1 MRTADISRCDIA
13 GSDIVQLDTLLAH
26 FPRIQDLDLTA
37 DLVFNPNSSIEL
49 DRIGRRIYRNYSV
62 KKLTLWI
69 QASKVKISVPWY
81 HYVLDILSL
90 FSKIHT
96 LYIVL
101 DEEDVKFSQQD
112 SQILNSIAE
121 SSAAVAPPGKP
132 SISELEFT
140 DCPPAVV
147 SFLRHF
153 LCNVGTLRDLHS
165 LGLDFMDPEQ
175 MLSELEAL
183 IAYTGPRLSKLRFLR
198 NEDQNRSSTRQR
210 LGQ

>member
-1 MRTADISRCDIA
+1 MRY
-13 GSDIVQLDTLLAH
+13 
-26 FPRIQDLDLTA
+26 
-37 DLVFNPNSSIEL
+37 
-49 DRIGRRIYRNYSV
+49 RRV
-62 KKLTLWI
+62 G
-69 QASKVKISVPWY
+69 
-81 HYVLDILSL
+81 
-90 FSKIHT
+90 
-96 LYIVL
+96 YIVL

-183 IAYTGPRLSKLRFLR
+183 IAYTGPRLSKLRFAMPHLDGVYWI
-198 NEDQNRSSTRQR
+198 EHTHDPYHDTS
-210 LGQ
+210 LIF